1 MDEKEELKQE
11 LEQEL
16 QWIQYRQKMLD
27 IIEEKLLEMRQLA
40 ERAKQENLTTG
51 EIEAIN
57 ARLNDLALQVKAL
70 DSESRRIEDG
80 RILE

>member
-40 ERAKQENLTTG
+40 ERVKQGDLTTR
-51 EIEAIN
+51 ELESLN
-57 ARLNDLALQVKAL
+57 TRLNDLALQVKAL